1 MEDFYT
7 PQEVADKLK
16 VDVRTVYRWIREN
29 RLKAAKV
36 VTLWRIPE
44 SELKRLIEEGQGDQL
59 KSTGPYVGVFLSDSS
74 DALQ

>member
-7 PQEVADKLK
+7 PQEVANKLK

-44 SELKRLIEEGQGDQL
+44 SELKRLIEEGQN
-59 KSTGPYVGVFLSDSS
+59 K
-74 DALQ
+74 